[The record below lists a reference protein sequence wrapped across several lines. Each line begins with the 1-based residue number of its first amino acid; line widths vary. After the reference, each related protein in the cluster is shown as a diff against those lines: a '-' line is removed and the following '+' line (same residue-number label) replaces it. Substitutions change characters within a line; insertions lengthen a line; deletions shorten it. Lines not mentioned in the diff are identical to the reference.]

1 MLDATAAGGG
11 QRFLR
16 WWGRELAW
24 FVPDALKYRGL
35 PAARLLWLD
44 VSGEVI
50 VMRRFR
56 QGQLVE
62 VGRLATPANDPA
74 AERLAFERLHAEQG
88 RMPVGLGVGVGQVL
102 RRAVAMPVAARDDLD
117 TALRFEMDRQT
128 PFRIDE
134 VYPTYRLQ
142 GIRDGQLALDVAV
155 LPKDA
160 VLPWMKRLEEWG
172 LAPHAIASLDQLTS
186 GRDYDNFLP
195 ARLRPAASPAW
206 RWLYAAMA
214 ILSLVLVGVILAL
227 PIWQKRETAMA
238 LMPMMAKAERDAKT
252 AAALKDKAGAALA
265 WHNFLIE
272 KRLAT
277 PTTVAV
283 IDEITRLVPDHTWI
297 ESMEIRGAE
306 VTLQGESGASAGLVN
321 VFAKSS
327 LLGDANHKAPL
338 VKIHDNRERFRLAL
352 AILPMRTSS
361 GELPEDGRAGQTDAS
376 RKTAGSRSGP

>member
-1 MLDATAAGGG
+1 MLDATATGGG

-44 VSGEVI
+44 VSGETTVL
-50 VMRRFR
+50 RRFR

-62 VGRLATPANDPA
+62 VGRLAMPANDPA
-74 AERLAFERLHAEQG
+74 AERLAFEKLHAEQG
-88 RMPVGLGVGVGQVL
+88 HMPLGLGVGAGQVL
-102 RRAVAMPVAARDDLD
+102 RRAVAMPLAARDDLD

-134 VYPTYRLQ
+134 VFPAHRLQ
-142 GIRDGQLALDVAV
+142 GMRDGKLAIDVAV
-155 LPKDA
+155 LPKDV

-172 LAPHAIASLDQLTS
+172 VAPHAIASLDQLAG

-206 RWLYAAMA
+206 RWLYTAMA
-214 ILSLVLVGVILAL
+214 ALSLVLLAALLVL

-238 LMPMMAKAERDAKT
+238 LMPMMVKAERDAKM

-272 KRLAT
+272 KRLST

-283 IDEITRLVPDHTWI
+283 IEEITRLVPDHTWI

-361 GELPEDGRAGQTDAS
+361 SELPQGGKPGEADTARKDAGP
-376 RKTAGSRSGP
+376 RSGP